1 MSYILST
8 VSKYY
13 ILYSEKEKKKK
24 KKYVHKEISIQTQK
38 WIFSNIPS

>member
-24 KKYVHKEISIQTQK
+24 VCPQGNKYPNTEVDL
-38 WIFSNIPS
+38 

>member
-13 ILYSEKEKKKK
+13 ILYSEKEKKK

>member
-24 KKYVHKEISIQTQK
+24 KKVCPQGNKYPNTEVDL
-38 WIFSNIPS
+38 

>member
-13 ILYSEKEKKKK
+13 ILYSEKEKK

>member
-24 KKYVHKEISIQTQK
+24 KVCPQGNKYPNTEVDL
-38 WIFSNIPS
+38 